1 MKLVALF
8 SLSAVTYLTGF
19 INPIKSKQLRFFYHA
34 SQNMLPQF
42 KVDFPLA
49 SRVTIE
55 QALIHAATNDAV
67 GVLQFVL
74 EEDAESKLEAQANY
88 HLRRLVELA
97 AEFGAA
103 KSLFYLLHYRE
114 WSESDLDRIRQ
125 WGAQSDDPL
134 IEMILDQAR
143 PIGSQPIESLWNNVD
158 KGRPV
163 VKKPIERTSEDTD
176 PETRTSQPSTEPHF

>member
-1 MKLVALF
+1 MKFVALC
-8 SLSAVTYLTGF
+8 LSAATLTAF
-19 INPIKSKQLRFFYHA
+19 VNPIKSKQLRFFYHA

-49 SRVTIE
+49 SKVTIE
-55 QALIHAATNDAV
+55 QALIHAATSDAV

-74 EEDAESKLEAQANY
+74 EESAESKLEAQANY

-103 KSLFYLLHYRE
+103 KSLFYLLHYKE
-114 WSESDLDRIRQ
+114 WSQSDLDRIRQ

-134 IEMILDQAR
+134 IEMILEQAR
-143 PIGSQPIESLWNNVD
+143 PIGSPTDVILQD
-158 KGRPV
+158 RPV
-163 VKKPIERTSEDTD
+163 PVIDPDYKKPIERMSENTD
-176 PETRTSQPSTEPHF
+176 HETRTTQPSTEPPF